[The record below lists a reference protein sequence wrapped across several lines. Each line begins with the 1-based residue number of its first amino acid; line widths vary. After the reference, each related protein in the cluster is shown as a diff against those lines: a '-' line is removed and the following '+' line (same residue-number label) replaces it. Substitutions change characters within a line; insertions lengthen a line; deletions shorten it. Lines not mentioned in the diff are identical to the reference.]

1 MMNAIKKITNKK
13 RNSEPAILSIFR
25 KAKLDQQQS
34 DEMFNLL
41 GWGALPA
48 ELKYEVE
55 EDVKGY
61 YDELHGLYS
70 TRCEYVQRRRESV
83 DFWVKSYIDGLCSL
97 ETALES
103 LRLNKI

>member
-1 MMNAIKKITNKK
+1 MNAIKKTTQK
-13 RNSEPAILSIFR
+13 RKNSEPVILSIFR
-25 KAKLDQQQS
+25 KAELEQKQS

-41 GWGALPA
+41 GWGSLPA

-70 TRCEYVQRRRESV
+70 TSCEFVQRRRESV
-83 DFWVKSYIDGLCSL
+83 DFWIKSYKDGLCSL
-97 ETALES
+97 DTALDS